1 VQEALS
7 NIPPTVAIQLSLNLF
22 RLKRELLVT
31 IQDDG
36 RGIRPEDM
44 EKAESLGLDGM
55 RERVCA
61 MKGEITVN
69 SADGPGTRIEIA
81 IPLDVSAGRL

>member
-44 EKAESLGLDGM
+44 EKAESLGLDGHA
-55 RERVCA
+55 RTSLGDE
-61 MKGEITVN
+61 
-69 SADGPGTRIEIA
+69 
-81 IPLDVSAGRL
+81 GRNYCK